1 MQAQAILERPQD
13 LPKDSR
19 MQDADWVVQDEA
31 DVAKALEAILA
42 YHQRKI
48 ESVGDVPTA
57 PLQLP
62 HSSTTAVMMLVTRLL
77 KSANVEIFELGMWQ
91 SFSGYRPE

>member
-1 MQAQAILERPQD
+1 MRTCTLESAKNAELIMTP
-13 LPKDSR
+13 DSN
-19 MQDADWVVQDEA
+19 WKIEDEA
-31 DVAKALEAILA
+31 DVIKALDALVL

-48 ESVGDVPTA
+48 ESIGQVPVN
-57 PLQLP
+57 PLRLP

-77 KSANVEIFELGMWQ
+77 KSVNVEIFELGMWQ

>member
-1 MQAQAILERPQD
+1 
-13 LPKDSR
+13 

-48 ESVGDVPTA
+48 DAVGDVPTA

-62 HSSTTAVMMLVTRLL
+62 HSSTTAAMMLVTRLL

>member
-1 MQAQAILERPQD
+1 MRTCTLESAKNAE
-13 LPKDSR
+13 LIMTADS
-19 MQDADWVVQDEA
+19 DWKIEDEA
-31 DVAKALEAILA
+31 DVIKALDALVL

-48 ESVGDVPTA
+48 ESIGQVPVN
-57 PLQLP
+57 PLHLP

-77 KSANVEIFELGMWQ
+77 KSVNVEIFELGMWQ

>member
-1 MQAQAILERPQD
+1 MQAAAQAILEH
-13 LPKDSR
+13 PKGVS
-19 MQDADWVVQDEA
+19 MQDADWVVKDEA
-31 DVAKALEAILA
+31 DVAKALEAILI

-48 ESVGDVPTA
+48 ESVGDVPTE

>member
-1 MQAQAILERPQD
+1 MQAATPVLERPKEVSV
-13 LPKDSR
+13 P
-19 MQDADWVVQDEA
+19 DADWVVKDEA

-48 ESVGDVPTA
+48 DAVGDVPTA

-62 HSSTTAVMMLVTRLL
+62 QSSTTAVMMLVTRLL